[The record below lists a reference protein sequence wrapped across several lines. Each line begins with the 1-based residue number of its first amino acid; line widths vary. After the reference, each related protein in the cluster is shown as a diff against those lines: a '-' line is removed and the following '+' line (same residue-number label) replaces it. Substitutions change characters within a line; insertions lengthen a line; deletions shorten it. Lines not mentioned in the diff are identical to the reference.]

1 MYIYC
6 RFWTLKWRSSLKP
19 FLIKDKDR
27 FIIFSAM
34 DGVSLGARMWTAM
47 VLT

>member
-1 MYIYC
+1 MHIFY
-6 RFWTLKWRSSLKP
+6 RFPTLEWRSSLKP
-19 FLIKDKDR
+19 FLIEDKDR

-34 DGVSLGARMWTAM
+34 VGVKLGARMWAAM